1 MVNYSGQQ
9 HAEYGAD
16 PMFVCDL
23 IDKDVYGQL
32 LISLDTLLRC
42 GIIFYLGYFV
52 ELNGSVREVEVT
64 GRIPFIKTKS
74 VLVDTSVPIFT
85 FQQRSFQK

>member
-16 PMFVCDL
+16 PMVVCDQT
-23 IDKDVYGQL
+23 DKDVYGQL

-52 ELNGSVREVEVT
+52 ELNGSVREVEVAD
-64 GRIPFIKTKS
+64 RIPFIKTKS
-74 VLVDTSVPIFT
+74 VLVDISVSIFT